1 MRGKLEHPRG
11 LIELISV
18 EVERI
23 DTEYRELWLSFE
35 YTCPGGEYKSAMVLP
50 ISNSKEMANFFFK
63 ELIGEAKHLS
73 EIEKNE
79 ALSVGLFV
87 ANKTDTMLPIKNL
100 CQRVID
106 ALNTEE
112 ELHENREFIDL
123 CTSGFHFKDGSKSLS
138 SKGFEERFKIFMSR
152 ATEKMSQGYYTI
164 AADDLE
170 KANVLCSTS
179 PFISKLIGICHR
191 ELGHLDLALEMF
203 NRAMELGDREKDTY
217 LYLSEIHFFLND
229 MERAYDILEK
239 MLHEYQDDVRA
250 LIELANI
257 KYQMDREY
265 LPLMD
270 KAYGIDPDQAKKTI
284 LQTFVFKKVGGGR
297 KSRIS
302 IEDASS
308 LLGIP
313 ESAIRQLAQSNR
325 IPVRAYPDN
334 EELVLDENEL
344 KAWAHVYRRYKLLQ
358 DEIERVDTQQ
368 GGD

>member
-50 ISNSKEMANFFFK
+50 ITNSKEMANFFFK

-203 NRAMELGDREKDTY
+203 TPGHGARRQGEG
-217 LYLSEIHFFLND
+217 H
-229 MERAYDILEK
+229 
-239 MLHEYQDDVRA
+239 
-250 LIELANI
+250 
-257 KYQMDREY
+257 
-265 LPLMD
+265 LPLPLR
-270 KAYGIDPDQAKKTI
+270 DP
-284 LQTFVFKKVGGGR
+284 
-297 KSRIS
+297 
-302 IEDASS
+302 
-308 LLGIP
+308 LLPQRHGACI
-313 ESAIRQLAQSNR
+313 
-325 IPVRAYPDN
+325 
-334 EELVLDENEL
+334 
-344 KAWAHVYRRYKLLQ
+344 
-358 DEIERVDTQQ
+358 
-368 GGD
+368 